1 MHSYNV
7 CIFAYGQTGSGKS
20 YTMMG
25 MGKGEEQGI
34 IPRVRRG
41 GEEEGGG
48 IRDGVKGSE
57 RKGMRDG
64 VRGSEGRGD
73 KRWCEGE

>member
-1 MHSYNV
+1 
-7 CIFAYGQTGSGKS
+7 
-20 YTMMG
+20 MMG

-57 RKGMRDG
+57 RKGMRDS
-64 VRGSEGRGD
+64 VRGRGGRYS
-73 KRWCEGE
+73 RV